1 MSTQV
6 SRRSLLL
13 LFVAAGVISGAAAV
27 LFHEW
32 VLLSRKLLLAPALGT
47 HGFTRALF
55 IVGVPLVT
63 AAILGFVVERF
74 APSTVGANLAR
85 VRRSYAEDG
94 AHLDPRTIISTFI
107 LTPLSLGSGAP
118 LGPEG
123 PTVVVTSGLSVMVAR
138 LLGFPRKVLRGM
150 VPVGT
155 AAGIAAIFRTP
166 ITGVVFALEELFGT
180 SSRSIL
186 GGTLIAAVA
195 AAVVQQAAAPD
206 NQRLLPAAAAS
217 WTDPREMIGFAVVG
231 VFAGLV
237 SGVILRVGVPL
248 RETLR
253 QRVPSVPLRF
263 AIGGAA
269 AGILG
274 LVNPAVLGVGYET
287 TSFFLRGGGSL
298 LFDAEALG
306 AKAVAFTLATSTG
319 LLGGTFAPSLFLGAA
334 LGALVGHAGELFL
347 GAQINTGAYALV
359 GMGAFFAGTLRAP
372 IAAVLIVIELTND
385 YGLIAPLMLGVVV
398 SNWISHAIA
407 PATFEEDQ
415 MEREG
420 VGSTREQRDVFSR
433 IRVGEVMT
441 RTLTTFTKEERLPEV
456 VERTREIRHSNY
468 PVIDEQGRLT
478 GILRGETIARA
489 VREGRLEATVAD
501 LAEPPPLTGREEET
515 LYQLVERMAASG
527 VTRCPVVNRNGV
539 VVGFLSPSDVVMA
552 RLKEQTILADET
564 MR

>member
-1 MSTQV
+1 MSTHV

-32 VLLSRKLLLAPALGT
+32 VLLSRRLLLAPAFGT
-47 HGFTRALF
+47 RGLTRALF

-63 AAILGFVVERF
+63 ATILGFIVQRF

-94 AHLDPRTIISTFI
+94 AHLDWRTILSTFI

-138 LLGFPRKVLRGM
+138 VLGFPRKVLRGM

-206 NQRLLPAAAAS
+206 NQRILPAAAAS
-217 WTDPREMIGFAVVG
+217 WTDPREMMGFAAVG

-237 SGVILRVGVPL
+237 SGVILRIGVPL
-248 RETLR
+248 RERLR
-253 QRVPSVPLRF
+253 HRVPSVPLRF

-269 AGILG
+269 AGVLG
-274 LVNPAVLGVGYET
+274 LLNPAVLGVGYET
-287 TSFFLRGGGSL
+287 TSLFLRGGGSL

-306 AKAVAFTLATSTG
+306 AKAVGFTLATSTG

-334 LGALVGHAGELFL
+334 LGALVGHGGELFL

-372 IAAVLIVIELTND
+372 IAAVLIVLELTND

-407 PATFEEDQ
+407 PSTFEEDQ
-415 MEREG
+415 LEREG
-420 VGSTREQRDVFSR
+420 VGSTHEQRDVLSR
-433 IRVGEVMT
+433 IRVHEVMS
-441 RTLTTFTKEERLPEV
+441 RDLTTFTRDDRLSDV
-456 VERTREIRHSNY
+456 VERTRELRHAMY
-468 PVIDEQGRLT
+468 PVIDEKGRLT
-478 GILRGETIARA
+478 AILRGETIARA
-489 VREGRLEATVAD
+489 VREGRVDKIVGEVVD
-501 LAEPPPLTGREEET
+501 PPQLTGREDET
-515 LYQLVERMAASG
+515 LYQLVERMASSG
-527 VTRCPVVNRNGV
+527 VTRCPIVDRNNI
-539 VVGFLSPSDVVMA
+539 VVGFLSPSDVVLA
-552 RLKEQTILADET
+552 RAREQDET
-564 MR
+564 LR